1 MTIDISQG
9 VNAYLQ
15 GGLGN
20 QLFIYAAA
28 YAQSKRLNCELFI
41 DISRYTSRDPL
52 ERGHETQRTPEIID
66 LGLPGTVI
74 DQNSPWRRNSPR
86 RPILM
91 RPLRSASH
99 NLKVFREKKFGHDPR
114 ISQIV
119 PGTTLYGYFQSEKYF
134 AEVSDELFELIC
146 NISLNKDEINY
157 VVYQKNIQTI
167 NAHVR
172 RGDYLE
178 QQNSTFHGLT
188 SQKYFV
194 NGLNVLKSM
203 YSNAQFQI
211 FTDSPEYVAQEFK
224 SNKPLIAEDKGVRS
238 IAAIIALSH
247 CEGLVMSNSS
257 FSWWAAWLLSK
268 RDHTA
273 KIIAPRPWQ
282 ANGES
287 AIDLLMPEWLS
298 LDSR

>member
-9 VNAYLQ
+9 VSAYLQ

-28 YAQSKRLNCELFI
+28 FAQSKRLNCELFI
-41 DISRYTSRDPL
+41 DISRYSSRDPL
-52 ERGHETQRTPEIID
+52 ERGRETVRTPEIID

-74 DQNSPWRRNSPR
+74 DQNSPWRSNSPR
-86 RPILM
+86 RPRIM
-91 RPLRSASH
+91 RPLGSASQK
-99 NLKVFREKKFGHDPR
+99 LKVFREKQFGHDPD

-134 AEVSDELFELIC
+134 AEASDELFDLFREIR
-146 NISLNKDEINY
+146 LNTDEINF
-157 VVYQKNIQTI
+157 VNYQQNLETI

-178 QQNSTFHGLT
+178 NQNSTFHGLT
-188 SQKYFV
+188 SPSYFL
-194 NGLNVLKSM
+194 NGLNVLKSIH
-203 YSNAQFQI
+203 SNAQFQI
-211 FTDSPEYVAQEFK
+211 FTDSPEYVSQEFK
-224 SNKPLIAEDKGVRS
+224 TSKPLIAEDKGVRS

-268 RDHTA
+268 RNPSA
-273 KIIAPRPWQ
+273 QIIAPRPWQ

-287 AIDLLMPEWLS
+287 AIDLLMPDWLS